1 MGSYESRGVGKKYI
15 GFAELLLCV
24 ISEKKK
30 GEEIRE
36 WQQINVGKN
45 DCPERI
51 PEPLLRENHIY
62 FYFFFIEKEI
72 VDYPMESSNEVGI
85 LQTHLSFDKEF

>member
-1 MGSYESRGVGKKYI
+1 VGSYESRGVGKKYI

-36 WQQINVGKN
+36 
-45 DCPERI
+45 
-51 PEPLLRENHIY
+51 
-62 FYFFFIEKEI
+62 
-72 VDYPMESSNEVGI
+72 
-85 LQTHLSFDKEF
+85 